1 MPRLAGAIAA
11 LVTPFCN
18 GDLDRPA
25 LRALVEWQILSG
37 VDGLAVCSV
46 TGEGPTLSPPERA
59 EVIDLSVRAAG
70 RVPVIAA
77 TGTNSTESTI
87 MLIRLAETLGAAA
100 ALVTVPYYSKPGQNG
115 ILHHFEQVAE
125 AGGLPV
131 LVDNAPARTA
141 SDLSVETL
149 GKLAA
154 IPGILGILDAT
165 GDIAR
170 FACLSPFLRQRFRF
184 FSGHDPSA
192 LAFTVAGG
200 DGMISPGANV
210 MPRRF
215 TSMQQAARAGNLS
228 AALSLH
234 HRLLPMFAALGP
246 ESDPARIKHG
256 LRLIRGTE
264 AELRLRLSLPSR
276 RCGSQSARRLR
287 LSSTKA
293 ALVWRYPYQILIFSS
308 PAPNGNP
315 IRPALSS
322 EA

>member
-1 MPRLAGAIAA
+1 METARMPRLTGAITA

-18 GDLDRPA
+18 GDLDSPA

-46 TGEGPTLSPPERA
+46 VGEGPTLSPEERA
-59 EVIDLSVRAAG
+59 EVIDLSVRSAAG

-87 MLIRLAETLGAAA
+87 ALTRQAAALGATA
-100 ALVTVPYYSKPGQNG
+100 ALVTVPYYSKPSQKG
-115 ILHHFEQVAE
+115 IVHHFEQMAE

-131 LVDNAPARTA
+131 IVDNAPARTA
-141 SDLSVETL
+141 SDLSTETL

-154 IPGILGILDAT
+154 IPGIFGILDAT

-170 FACLSPFLRQRFRF
+170 FAGLSPFLRQRFRF

-210 MPRRF
+210 LPRLF

-228 AALSLH
+228 AALSLQD
-234 HRLLPMFAALGP
+234 RLLPLITGLGP
-246 ESDPARIKHG
+246 EGDPARIKHA
-256 LRLIRGTE
+256 LRLIRGLET
-264 AELRLRLSLPSR
+264 ELRLPLVTAEPEMRFAIGKALAPFLDESSARLALSL
-276 RCGSQSARRLR
+276 
-287 LSSTKA
+287 
-293 ALVWRYPYQILIFSS
+293 
-308 PAPNGNP
+308 
-315 IRPALSS
+315 
-322 EA
+322 